1 MLKKLSLIL
10 ILVLIFILTGWKA
23 APRPRY
29 VSAWVTIPPGQTFVF
44 EHGLKGR
51 PLLVQVWVAVP
62 LLGQED
68 LEDVR
73 PWTEL
78 PEHPLFVADVTAA
91 VVMVENH
98 GDIAWTVQ
106 VVAEP

>member
-23 APRPRY
+23 APPSRY
-29 VSAWVTIPPGQTFVF
+29 VSSWVTLQPGQAFVF

-51 PLLVQVWVAVP
+51 PLLLQVWVTVP
-62 LLGQED
+62 LED

-78 PEHPLFVADVTAA
+78 PEHPVFVAEVTTL
-91 VVMVENH
+91 VITVENH
-98 GDIAWTVQ
+98 GDIPWTVQ